1 MSSLRQRASRGLRAF
16 YHNHFHKRF
25 KLWRVRLREEG
36 YLRQLRSK
44 QEAQIV
50 VNYSRAQDSLLDS
63 LCNRYG
69 SDKGGNSRTEH
80 PYPWKHHTYSDVLSL
95 LFEPNRHQVKLVF
108 ECGIGTNNISFP
120 ANMGARGIPGA
131 SLRVWRDYFPHS
143 EVFGADIDE
152 SVLFEEERIK
162 TFSLDQRNPNSVAD
176 MWRRIGRS
184 GFDLMIDDGLHVFEA
199 GKTLFLG
206 SIDQLAQ
213 NGTYIIEDVL
223 HEDMLRYM
231 DFFSDSDY
239 RVDFFSLL
247 RPRERRYVPMRDNQM
262 IVIRHPQSA

>member
-1 MSSLRQRASRGLRAF
+1 MSAFRQHVIRGLSTF
-16 YHNHFHKRF
+16 YHNHLHKRF
-25 KLWRVRLREEG
+25 RLWRLRLREEG
-36 YLRQLRSK
+36 YLRRLRAM

-50 VNYSRAQDSLLDS
+50 VNYTRVQNSLLDS
-63 LCNRYG
+63 LCNQYG
-69 SDKGGNSRTEH
+69 SDKGGNSQTDH
-80 PYPWKHHTYSDVLSL
+80 PYPWKHHTYSDFLSL

-108 ECGIGTNNISFP
+108 ECGIGTNNPSFP

-131 SLRVWRDYFPHS
+131 SLRVWRDYFPNA
-143 EVFGADIDE
+143 EIMGADIDE
-152 SVLFEEERIK
+152 SVLFEDKRIN
-162 TFSLDQRNPNSVAD
+162 TFALDQGDPKSVAD
-176 MWRRIGRS
+176 MWKRIGRS

-206 SIDQLAQ
+206 SIDQLAP

-231 DFFSDSDY
+231 DFFSNSQY
-239 RVDFFSLL
+239 KVDFVSLA

-262 IVIRHPQSA
+262 IVIRHPRSA